1 MVNKPLNNL
10 RKDQLFEKKETKL
23 IQNLQI
29 SMKIIKLTGSKNL
42 QIRKINEP

>member
-10 RKDQLFEKKETKL
+10 RKDQLFEKKKETKL

-29 SMKIIKLTGSKNL
+29 SMKIINWFQKLANQKN
-42 QIRKINEP
+42 K